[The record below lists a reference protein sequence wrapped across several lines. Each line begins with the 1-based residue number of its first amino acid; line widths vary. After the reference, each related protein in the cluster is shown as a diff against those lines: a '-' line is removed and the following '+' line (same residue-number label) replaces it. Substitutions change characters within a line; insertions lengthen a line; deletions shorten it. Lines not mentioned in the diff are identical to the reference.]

1 MGTKWEKGQRAEV
14 VRKSF
19 NDASAPAV
27 QRMVDPVAR
36 LGAPRERAPPVAS
49 GHASENDRANI
60 RERAA
65 PFALF
70 EAHRSARYEAV
81 LFDGGED

>member
-1 MGTKWEKGQRAEV
+1 MGTGQRAEIT
-14 VRKSF
+14 RKSF
-19 NDASAPAV
+19 NDACAPAV

-49 GHASENDRANI
+49 GHAGENDRANI
-60 RERAA
+60 RERDA

-70 EAHRSARYEAV
+70 EAHRSARYEAG
-81 LFDGGED
+81 LFDGGEDWG